1 MNLYKMTIT
10 PIKRWMRAHMM
21 SLCFAAIL
29 CIGGFIVL
37 YPRIVIII
45 PAGHL
50 GVLYRPFHSG
60 VDETLVLGEG
70 LRFILPWNSVVQYDG
85 RIQLK
90 KLNIDVLTTD
100 QLKSKVSV
108 TFQFEVNRLTV
119 PLLHKYVGPKYVE
132 TVVIPEVTSIT
143 REMFGRLTSN
153 QAFTV
158 GINQVVRDIA
168 INADQVIVNKLSPP
182 GLADV
187 RLVRISA
194 VQLESIE
201 YPKEIQAAIQDKLVL
216 EQRAASYPFKIESE
230 SLEVQRKVLEAEGI
244 RKFQEIVNPG
254 LTDNYLRLQGIEATR
269 KLAES
274 SNSKIVIF
282 GSAPTGLPLILGGDT
297 GAAVAPVG
305 K

>member
-1 MNLYKMTIT
+1 MNLYKMTIA
-10 PIKRWMRAHMM
+10 PITRWMRAHVLGLLFV
-21 SLCFAAIL
+21 STL
-29 CIGGFIVL
+29 CIGALVVL
-37 YPRIVIII
+37 YPRIVIVI

-60 VDETLVLGEG
+60 IDETLVLNEG
-70 LRFILPWNSVVQYDG
+70 LRFILPWNTVSQYDG
-85 RIQLK
+85 RIQVK
-90 KLNIDVLTTD
+90 KLQIEVLTAD

-119 PLLHKYVGPKYVE
+119 AMLHKYVGPMYVE

-143 REMFGRLTSN
+143 REMFGHLSSN

-158 GINQVVRDIA
+158 GINQVIRDIA
-168 INADQVIVNKLSPP
+168 INADQVIVSKLSPP
-182 GLADV
+182 GLTAV

-201 YPKEIQAAIQDKLVL
+201 FPKEIQRAIEDKLVL
-216 EQRAASYPFKIESE
+216 EQRAESYQYKITAEN
-230 SLEVQRKVLEAEGI
+230 LEVERKVIEAEGI
-244 RKFQEIVNPG
+244 RKFQDIVNAG
-254 LTDNYLRLQGIEATR
+254 LTENYLRLQGIEATR

-274 SNSKIVIF
+274 SNSKVVIF
-282 GSAPTGLPLILGGDT
+282 GSPPNGLPLILGGDAAAT
-297 GAAVAPVG
+297 GSPVV

>member
-1 MNLYKMTIT
+1 MNLLKITIGLT
-10 PIKRWMRAHMM
+10 TRWMHAHI
-21 SLCFAAIL
+21 LGLLFVATL

-37 YPRIVIII
+37 YPRIIVIV
-45 PAGHL
+45 PAGYL

-60 VDETLVLGEG
+60 VDEAVVLDEG
-70 LRFILPWNSVVQYDG
+70 LRFILPWDMVVQYDG

-90 KLNIDVLTTD
+90 KLDIDVLTTD
-100 QLKSKVSV
+100 QLKSKVSL
-108 TFQFEVNRLTV
+108 TFQFEVNRLTL
-119 PLLHKYVGPKYVE
+119 PLLHKYVGPKYVD

-143 REMFGRLTSN
+143 REMFGRLSSN

-158 GINQVVRDIA
+158 GISQVVRDIA
-168 INADQVIVNKLSPP
+168 INADQVIVSKLSPP
-182 GLADV
+182 GLSDV

-216 EQRAASYPFKIESE
+216 EQRAASYQYKIAAE
-230 SLEVQRKVLEAEGI
+230 SLEVQRKVIEADGI
-244 RKFQEIVNPG
+244 KRFQDIVNPG
-254 LTDNYLRLQGIEATR
+254 LTENYLRLQGIDATR

-274 SNSKIVIF
+274 NNSKIVIF
-282 GSAPTGLPLILGGDT
+282 GSTPSGLPLILGGDSGT
-297 GAAVAPVG
+297 VATPVG